1 MTNGVLKRIITSAA
15 CVCQDSFST
24 TERGSSFRSLLG
36 GEEGGGGGAIV
47 FRPNVT
53 RHTRHTQP
61 QRDHKYVLCLCL
73 SNVWVIAERFIAA
86 SQLENNYMFTSF
98 IIYRLILCRV
108 ADMLNRSQ
116 HGWGLWTNP
125 PLRHRVAESHRPNPQ
140 SALLITK
147 VIINHVVSL
156 CFDVA

>member
-24 TERGSSFRSLLG
+24 IERGSSFRSLLG
-36 GEEGGGGGAIV
+36 GGGAIV
-47 FRPNVT
+47 FRPNV
-53 RHTRHTQP
+53 TRHTQP

-116 HGWGLWTNP
+116 HGRGLWTNP
-125 PLRHRVAESHRPNPQ
+125 PLRHRVTESHRPNPQ

-147 VIINHVVSL
+147 VIINHVAFPVL
-156 CFDVA
+156 

>member
-1 MTNGVLKRIITSAA
+1 MTNGVLKKIITSAA

-36 GEEGGGGGAIV
+36 GGGAIV
-47 FRPNVT
+47 FRPNV
-53 RHTRHTQP
+53 TRHTQP

-116 HGWGLWTNP
+116 HGRGLWTNP

-147 VIINHVVSL
+147 VIINHVAFPVL
-156 CFDVA
+156 

>member
-1 MTNGVLKRIITSAA
+1 MWCVRQVPKTPPLPRLPTNVNPTALCVCLVLITEVFHRWVKCKLQRVQHDKWSTKKNNNFSSV

-36 GEEGGGGGAIV
+36 GGGAIV
-47 FRPNVT
+47 FRPNV
-53 RHTRHTQP
+53 TRHTQP

-116 HGWGLWTNP
+116 HG
-125 PLRHRVAESHRPNPQ
+125 
-140 SALLITK
+140 
-147 VIINHVVSL
+147 
-156 CFDVA
+156 